1 MQKVNEFILRISSE
15 ELEAMIRKRIG
26 YDLEH
31 YGGVLP
37 REVAI
42 SWSGYLQGVGEWSP
56 VLAPGVIG
64 RLRSLL
70 PPIENDP
77 VDPQDRD

>member
-1 MQKVNEFILRISSE
+1 M
-15 ELEAMIRKRIG
+15 

-31 YGGVLP
+31 YRGNLP

-56 VLAPGVIG
+56 AVTNGIIG
-64 RLRSLL
+64 RLRELL
-70 PPIENDP
+70 PEIENDP
-77 VDPQDRD
+77 IKDDDRD